1 MNKNNYNCVFV
12 ASPPR
17 AGSSVT
23 ANLLSKAGLFG
34 GKTKVADQWNKYGYF
49 ENLEITKYVIEYLR
63 RNDKNKLGKRFQP
76 KNLKEDFDVFGDLVE
91 SVLFE
96 QGWDGKSTWFYKDPK
111 IPLCW
116 KLFNKHFPKAKWII
130 CRRDRNDLLQSL
142 EKTPFMD
149 AYTSKKDWN
158 TFLDHYEI
166 LINEIKT
173 NCAYFE
179 IDIQQVFK
187 HDTKQIDAMMTFLGI
202 DPDDSKNVSDC
213 IDRKE
218 WHYGAKN

>member
-76 KNLKEDFDVFGDLVE
+76 KNLKEDFDVFGDLG
-91 SVLFE
+91 L
-96 QGWDGKSTWFYKDPK
+96 GW
-111 IPLCW
+111 
-116 KLFNKHFPKAKWII
+116 
-130 CRRDRNDLLQSL
+130 
-142 EKTPFMD
+142 
-149 AYTSKKDWN
+149 
-158 TFLDHYEI
+158 
-166 LINEIKT
+166 
-173 NCAYFE
+173 
-179 IDIQQVFK
+179 
-187 HDTKQIDAMMTFLGI
+187 
-202 DPDDSKNVSDC
+202 
-213 IDRKE
+213 
-218 WHYGAKN
+218 